1 VDTVNVSIVVGR
13 PVEEVYAYLLDVA
26 NHAEFTDHYLV
37 DWHLTRT
44 DPVGVGAGARFRVKA
59 PLQRFNWVGLN
70 IVEAD
75 VPRRIVE
82 VGAGGK
88 FNRIKVE
95 VVYTV
100 AAAASAGAGA
110 SPDAGAQD
118 GERTEVSLGTRTEPA
133 TTSDRLMEVLGGRP
147 WVRRQQTKALKR
159 LRSILETGE
168 GRGSRPTVS
177 GR

>member
-1 VDTVNVSIVVGR
+1 
-13 PVEEVYAYLLDVA
+13 
-26 NHAEFTDHYLV
+26 HYLV

-88 FNRIKVE
+88 FNRVKVE
-95 VVYTV
+95 VIYTV
-100 AAAASAGAGA
+100 TAAAAAASAGAGA
-110 SPDAGAQD
+110 DPGAGPGAGGEDA
-118 GERTEVSLGTRTEPA
+118 ERTEVSLGTRTEPA
-133 TTSDRLMEVLGGRP
+133 TTSDRLMEVFGGRP